1 MSDNSQNYSFNDD
14 HGDKNR
20 LFRSD
25 SNSSLESFASAVS
38 SFNDRSSSSHVLTIP
53 EFYHIFF
60 TKFSCMFLNP
70 KKN

>member
-1 MSDNSQNYSFNDD
+1 MSDNSQNYSFTDD

-38 SFNDRSSSSHVLTIP
+38 SFNDRSSSSHVFMIP
-53 EFYHIFF
+53 ESTIIFSRNF
-60 TKFSCMFLNP
+60 IF
-70 KKN
+70 